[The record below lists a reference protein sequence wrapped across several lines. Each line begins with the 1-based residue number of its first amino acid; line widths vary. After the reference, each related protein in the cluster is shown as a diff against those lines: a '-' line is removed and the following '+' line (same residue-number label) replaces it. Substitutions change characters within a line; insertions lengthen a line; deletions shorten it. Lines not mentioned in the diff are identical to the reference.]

1 MKDINITNHI
11 CNIYFL
17 HIYNMKKTNLV
28 ELIDEI
34 EDVEQIIITTPKYRR
49 CCFNL
54 LEITKVFAKYFK
66 SKSK

>member
-1 MKDINITNHI
+1 MKDINI
-11 CNIYFL
+11 
-17 HIYNMKKTNLV
+17 V

-54 LEITKVFAKYFK
+54 LEITKVFVKYFK
-66 SKSK
+66 SKTK